1 MSGAGQSAGQRS
13 NGYRAFTLGNWSD
26 LVTDYEDVGHALEIC
41 GCQGSCQR
49 SKAGE
54 RSRAQHYSVAPRS
67 SSSPGNSLTDGYF
80 MISLREIF
88 HAFCTIHD
96 SERS

>member
-1 MSGAGQSAGQRS
+1 MSTMNLLGST
-13 NGYRAFTLGNWSD
+13 RAAAETAD
-26 LVTDYEDVGHALEIC
+26 A
-41 GCQGSCQR
+41 QGSAAQR
-49 SKAGE
+49 EAAD
-54 RSRAQHYSVAPRS
+54 RYSVAPRS

-88 HAFCTIHD
+88 HAFWTIHD